1 MFFPSSIVHS
11 DQPHDITDFLVR
23 TTTDLGCP
31 LTPTN
36 PDILIIN
43 QNHSI
48 EQVRQ
53 ISHFFGQKP
62 ILHSCQIVII
72 HQTDL
77 FTAEAQNAL
86 LKTLEEPK
94 ANAYLFLIT
103 SRPSRLLITI
113 RSRCHLVKLNSSPDS
128 STSQPSLPPSFSPPA
143 QALEFS
149 TQIQTKIAP
158 ADYLNQVLRLLPSQ
172 LATDQ
177 SPHLA
182 ARLQLTLTALDMI
195 DRRLQPGAALDYF
208 CLGY

>member
-62 ILHSCQIVII
+62 ILPSCQIVII

-86 LKTLEEPK
+86 LKTLEEPPEH
-94 ANAYLFLIT
+94 AYFCLAT
-103 SRPSRLLITI
+103 TAPQKVPSTI
-113 RSRCHLVKLNSSPDS
+113 LSRCQQVRCEPLSDS
-128 STSQPSLPPSFSPPA
+128 DIA
-143 QALEFS
+143 QALQDRNNVTQQEAILISAFAQGSYTRAVEFLGEAMQEMS
-149 TQIQTKIAP
+149 RKKIQI
-158 ADYLNQVLRLLPSQ
+158 
-172 LATDQ
+172 
-177 SPHLA
+177 
-182 ARLQLTLTALDMI
+182 LTL
-195 DRRLQPGAALDYF
+195 
-208 CLGY
+208 